1 MAEPRRPIGN
11 LPGEGETSI
20 SAARPIDAFAP
31 PPPMPQNTAADQL
44 AKAFGNLGA
53 AGTKASQQAE
63 AKREKERIALDTQK
77 AQAHASR
84 MVAES
89 ENGVIT
95 AIQLKEHYADL
106 SDAIIAKIVSGE
118 TSSSFYS
125 MAKQKLSTLGDDIIM
140 DKTALEGIYN
150 ELEQS
155 AIKATTNQET
165 KESFEFAQGGAL
177 DGVNRAIKEMSI
189 NHAIKRDGITRD
201 REGKVITGK
210 VYNLLD
216 TLGNWNG
223 DEESLQLLV
232 DGITA
237 IDSEV
242 SSFDKVGRKGLIVD
256 ALIEYDINNPDKE
269 PLAEKII
276 DAMPFLKGE
285 VTSAK
290 LSENRGK
297 IDSARFQRWN
307 QNRTMNAEAERLEVE
322 AGKNEINQKLINGD
336 PINLA
341 DYKDNS
347 ELFDYAERKQFTS
360 TLDPQQSSTD
370 AQNLADKI
378 NSAYESG
385 DFTWMGMEAG
395 QTPSMAQLRTYID
408 GQSIRPEHA
417 EAVKAG
423 LEDAEKGFSILRD
436 KDTQDFFGAN
446 IGKRISNFMRTKID
460 AGLLKFENNLDL
472 ELEVTQTFNREFS
485 RLYRRWQKENP
496 GQELPTAQKDEFL
509 DRANAVAREE
519 FNELVN
525 LAIPNDQTSRP
536 AELQTNRTYQLGE
549 NTYGIFLGGD
559 PNNDENFRI
568 LDPEDPLDADRIDDF
583 IKANEEAKAKADADL
598 AESNRVASLPLNRD
612 EQLDVGSQSINLNE
626 NQIAEINKLLEG
638 RDMNEDLVQEIIAQV
653 LGVQDDSSF
662 RFGGLDGADKTGEIA
677 IQKLVEQFMS
687 ANN

>member
-1 MAEPRRPIGN
+1 
-11 LPGEGETSI
+11 
-20 SAARPIDAFAP
+20 
-31 PPPMPQNTAADQL
+31 MPKNTAADQL

-53 AGTKASQQAE
+53 AGRKASAQAE
-63 AKREKERIALDTQK
+63 AKREKERVALDTQK
-77 AQAHASR
+77 AQGHASR

-155 AIKATTNQET
+155 AIKATTNPET

-189 NHAIKRDGITRD
+189 NHAVKRDGITRD

-210 VYNLLD
+210 VYGLLD
-216 TLGNWNG
+216 LAG
-223 DEESLQLLV
+223 
-232 DGITA
+232 GITDDETLRLVVEGITS

-242 SSFDKVGRKGLIVD
+242 SSFDKTGRKGLIVD

-269 PLAEKII
+269 PMAEKII
-276 DAMPFLKGE
+276 EAMPFLKGE

-297 IDSARFQRWN
+297 IDSARFTKWN
-307 QNRTMNAEAERLEVE
+307 QNRTMNAEAERIYVE
-322 AGKNEINQKLINGD
+322 EKKNEINQKLINGD

-341 DYKDNS
+341 DYSDNP

-378 NSAYESG
+378 NSSYESG
-385 DFTWMGMEAG
+385 DFTWMDMEAG
-395 QTPSMAQLRTYID
+395 QTPSMAKLRTYID

-417 EAVKAG
+417 EVVKAG
-423 LEDAEKGFSILRD
+423 LEDAEKGFSVLRD

-460 AGLLKFENNLDL
+460 AGQLRFENNLDL
-472 ELEVTQTFNREFS
+472 ELEVTQTFNREFT
-485 RLYRRWQKENP
+485 RLLRRWQKDNP
-496 GQELPTAQKDEFL
+496 GEELPTAQKDEFL
-509 DRANAVAREE
+509 DRANDVARQE
-519 FNELVN
+519 FNELVD

-568 LDPEDPLDADRIDDF
+568 LDPEDPLDADRIDGF
-583 IKANEEAKAKADADL
+583 IKDGEAAKAKAEADL
-598 AESNRVASLPLNRD
+598 AESERVASLPLNKQ
-612 EQLDVGSQSINLNE
+612 EQIDYQNNSINLNE
-626 NQIAEINKLLEG
+626 NQTAEINKLLEG
-638 RDMNEDLVQEIIAQV
+638 TDMTPESVQEIIANV
-653 LGVQDDSSF
+653 LGVQDNSDF
-662 RFGGLDGADKTGEIA
+662 RFGSFGGGLLNDPANTPEEQA
-677 IQKLVEQFMS
+677 LEKLVEQFMS

>member
-11 LPGEGETSI
+11 LPGQGETSI
-20 SAARPIDAFAP
+20 SSARPIDAYVGAP
-31 PPPMPQNTAADQL
+31 PIPKNTAVDQL
-44 AKAFGNLGA
+44 ANAFGNLGK
-53 AGTKASQQAE
+53 AGAKASAQAE
-63 AKREKERIALDTQK
+63 AKREKEKIALDTVK
-77 AQAHASR
+77 AQGHASR

-106 SDAIIAKIVSGE
+106 SDAIIAKIVAGE
-118 TSSSFYS
+118 NSSSFYS
-125 MAKQKLSTLGDDIIM
+125 MAKERLSTLGDDIIM
-140 DKTALEGIYN
+140 DKNALEGIYN

-155 AIKATTNQET
+155 ALKATTDDAGN
-165 KESFEFAQGGAL
+165 SFEFAQGGAL
-177 DGVNRAIKEMSI
+177 DGVNRAIKEMSVT
-189 NHAIKRDGITRD
+189 HAIKRDGITRD
-201 REGKVITGK
+201 REGKVIAGK
-210 VYNLLD
+210 IVNLLD
-216 TLGNWNG
+216 LAGEFSNEKT
-223 DEESLQLLV
+223 LQLV
-232 DGITA
+232 TEGITA

-242 SSFDKVGRKGLIVD
+242 SSFDKTGRKGLIVD

-269 PLAEKII
+269 PIAEKII
-276 DAMPFLKGE
+276 EAMPFLKGE
-285 VTSAK
+285 LTSAK

-297 IDSARFQRWN
+297 IDSARFQKWN
-307 QNRTMNAEAERLEVE
+307 QNKIVKAEAERQEVE
-322 AGKNEINQKLINGD
+322 AGKNQINQKLINGED
-336 PINLA
+336 INLA
-341 DYKDNS
+341 DYKDNP

-417 EAVKAG
+417 ELVKAG

-446 IGKRISNFMRTKID
+446 IGKRVSNFMRTKID

-525 LAIPNDQTSRP
+525 LAVPSGQTP
-536 AELQTNRTYQLGE
+536 QAQEFETNRTYKLGD
-549 NTYGIFLGGD
+549 NTYGVFLGGD
-559 PNNDENFRI
+559 PNNNDNFRI
-568 LDPEDPLDADRIDDF
+568 LDPEDPLDADRIDGF
-583 IKANEEAKAKADADL
+583 IKAGEEAKAKADADL

-662 RFGGLDGADKTGEIA
+662 RFGGIDSADKTGEVA
-677 IQKLVEQFMS
+677 IEKLVEQFMS